1 MMVSP
6 SQLLLPNRL
15 LLPAEQR
22 GSPKAGR
29 LTYARA
35 RTHE

>member
-6 SQLLLPNRL
+6 SQLLPNRL

-35 RTHE
+35 